1 MACAITF
8 EGMQRMVVLLLLV
21 VVATLMPA
29 ELLAQG
35 CAMCKAVVES
45 GDGGGRIFGGEQNVG
60 RGLNTGILYLMAVP
74 YLLLFLLFRKRIVGF
89 FKEFASA
96 QG

>member
-1 MACAITF
+1 MAVTF
-8 EGMQRMVVLLLLV
+8 MPPMRKFLLLIVLFVVLAMV
-21 VVATLMPA
+21 PEPA
-29 ELLAQG
+29 LAQG

-45 GDGGGRIFGGEQNVG
+45 EQGNGRIFGGEQAVG

-74 YLLLFLLFRKRIVGF
+74 YLLLFMLFRKRIVAF
-89 FKEFASA
+89 FREFGSA